1 MILRAATFAD
11 EKILLDW
18 RNDPTV
24 REVSSNA
31 AEFSAE
37 SHRVWLHR
45 MITSQEAWL
54 YVAEVNGLLVGKG
67 QIERAFKHL
76 SPKMDTVLIGYSV
89 QRDLR
94 GNGYGMELAALLV
107 QAAKGLGYPT
117 VSCRIKRSNERSVIV
132 ALRAGVN
139 AIEIF

>member
-24 REVSSNA
+24 REVSGNV
-31 AEFSAE
+31 AEISAE

-107 QAAKGLGYPT
+107 QVAKGLGYPT